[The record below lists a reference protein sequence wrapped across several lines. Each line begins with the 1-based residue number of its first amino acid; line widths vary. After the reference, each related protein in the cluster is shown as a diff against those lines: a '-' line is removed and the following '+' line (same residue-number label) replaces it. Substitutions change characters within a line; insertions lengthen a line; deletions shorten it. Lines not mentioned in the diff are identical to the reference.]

1 MAKTTTLRI
10 VWYIIIG
17 IVILWSLFP
26 ILWTF
31 LTSIKQP
38 VDAFA
43 FPPRWLFKPT
53 FSAYQTLWVEREF
66 TVYLKNSAICAVST
80 MIISVSIGALAAY
93 AISRYRS
100 WVSFMFLV
108 LFLVLRMFPRPL
120 LVIPYYTIAH
130 KFGLRDNLF
139 FLTLCMVAINQPFT
153 IWLLRGFYTG
163 IPVSLEEAALID
175 GCSRFKAFVR
185 IIVPAMRPGIITASI
200 FSLLLAYNEFMVP
213 LVLTGTHARTLSVAI
228 SEYGA
233 EHLKYWTLS
242 AAGAISIAFPI
253 LLAALFAQRYLVK
266 GLTFGAV
273 KY

>member
-1 MAKTTTLRI
+1 MTRTI
-10 VWYIIIG
+10 VLQVVRYALIG

-26 ILWTF
+26 IFWTF

-43 FPPRWLFKPT
+43 FPPRWLFTPT
-53 FSAYQTLWVEREF
+53 LTAYQTLWVERGF
-66 TVYLKNSAICAVST
+66 TIYLRNSAICAFST
-80 MIISVSIGALAAY
+80 MLISVSIGSLAAY
-93 AISRYRS
+93 AIARYKS
-100 WVSFMFLV
+100 WISFLFLV

-130 KFGLRDNLF
+130 KLGLRDNLF
-139 FLTLCMVAINQPFT
+139 FLTMCMVAINQPFT
-153 IWLLRGFYTG
+153 IWLLRGFYIG
-163 IPVSLEEAALID
+163 IPESIEESALVD
-175 GCSRFKAFVR
+175 GCTRFGAFVR
-185 IIVPAMRPGIITASI
+185 IVIPTMRPGIITACI
-200 FSLLLAYNEFMVP
+200 FSLLLAYNEFLVP
-213 LVLTGTHARTLSVAI
+213 LVLTGTRARTLSVAI

-233 EHLKYWTLS
+233 EHLKYWTIS

-253 LLAALFAQRYLVK
+253 LLAVLFVQRYLIK